1 MKTFIVAGVLAALAG
16 AASAQGIP
24 PNLLADANRD
34 GKVSPKEYSDSRRT
48 ALMRADHDRDGRISA
63 AEWKRAA
70 DMERMELQEAGVDG
84 ASRVGKGGWFEAI
97 DADRDGFVTPGEID
111 QVSTARFPKLDLN
124 GDGYVDRIE
133 AEKLGRKAMAG

>member
-48 ALMRADHDRDGRISA
+48 ALMRTDHDRDGRISA

-97 DADRDGFVTPGEID
+97 DADKDGFVTPGEID
-111 QVSTARFPKLDLN
+111 QVSTARFPRLDLN

-133 AEKLGRKAMAG
+133 AEKLGRKAMPG